1 MSVLLRGARG
11 LAIAA
16 LGGVMAIGA
25 LPSAGWAWTS
35 CLWLD
40 LRRMDQPNPNRDG
53 LIVAA
58 NLCSREMSF
67 AFGEW
72 NPKNGK
78 VNTWSERLP
87 RDGDTGNYL
96 FLSVKPDYV
105 LVATPCQ
112 SDCKTE
118 RAYFQ
123 ARRTF
128 NPAQAVI
135 WVPPA
140 WFPAG

>member
-1 MSVLLRGARG
+1 MSAWLRSAKG

-16 LGGVMAIGA
+16 LGGAVAVCL
-25 LPSAGWAWTS
+25 LPSASWAS

-40 LRRMDQPNPNRDG
+40 TNRMDPPKPGRDG

-58 NLCSREMSF
+58 NLCPKDTRF

-72 NPKNGK
+72 NPRSGALR
-78 VNTWSERLP
+78 TWSEKLP
-87 RDGDTGNYL
+87 GDGEPGAYL
-96 FLSVKPDYV
+96 FLAVKPDYV

-112 SDCKTE
+112 SDCKVE
-118 RAYFQ
+118 QAMFR

-128 NPAQAVI
+128 NPAQSVI
-135 WVPPA
+135 WIPRWPDPP
-140 WFPAG
+140 G

>member
-1 MSVLLRGARG
+1 MSVLFRGAQR
-11 LAIAA
+11 LAMAA
-16 LGGVMAIGA
+16 LGGVLAVGVA
-25 LPSAGWAWTS
+25 PAAGWAS

-40 LRRMDQPNPNRDG
+40 LRRMDPPNPNRDG

-58 NLCSREMSF
+58 NLCHHDMRF

-78 VNTWSERLP
+78 VNTWSEKLP
-87 RDGDTGNYL
+87 PDGDTGNFL

-105 LVATPCQ
+105 LVGTPCV
-112 SDCKTE
+112 SDCKDE
-118 RAYFQ
+118 RANFQ

-135 WVPPA
+135 WIPPY
-140 WFPAG
+140 WSPAQ